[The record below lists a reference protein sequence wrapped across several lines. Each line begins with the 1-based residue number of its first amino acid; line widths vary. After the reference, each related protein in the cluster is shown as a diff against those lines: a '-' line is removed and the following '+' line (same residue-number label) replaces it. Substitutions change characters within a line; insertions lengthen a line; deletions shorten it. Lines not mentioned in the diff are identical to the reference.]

1 LKITSESALII
12 VDVQV
17 DFCPGGALPVPD
29 GNQVVPVINRYVER
43 FEKAGALVVATRDW
57 HPREHVSFK
66 TRGGMWP
73 EHCVQNTYGARFHP
87 DLILPD
93 GVVVVSKGYKPG
105 REAYSGF
112 EGTDLENILRNRGVK
127 VLYVGGLATDY
138 CVKNTVLD
146 GIRRG
151 FKVFLL
157 VDAIKGVDVVEGD
170 SQKAIE
176 EMISA
181 GAEKVT
187 VSNLE

>member
-1 LKITSESALII
+1 
-12 VDVQV
+12 
-17 DFCPGGALPVPD
+17 
-29 GNQVVPVINRYVER
+29 
-43 FEKAGALVVATRDW
+43 
-57 HPREHVSFK
+57 
-66 TRGGMWP
+66 
-73 EHCVQNTYGARFHP
+73 
-87 DLILPD
+87 
-93 GVVVVSKGYKPG
+93 
-105 REAYSGF
+105 
-112 EGTDLENILRNRGVK
+112 VK

-176 EMISA
+176 EMMSA